1 MIGVEK
7 LKIKNYKCFRDFE
20 IKFNEGVSIIVGNNE
35 EGKSTILE
43 ALQLALSGM
52 LNGRT
57 LFTDIY
63 ESLFNREVVNEYLES
78 LKTDNKLSLPI
89 ILIEVYLKSDEL
101 PEFEGDGNTEKTGHC
116 GLYFKASFNDQY
128 QGEYSALIQGGD
140 VKSIPVEYYK
150 VERFSFAREAITNRS
165 IPLKSVLIDSSS
177 NRFQNGSDVY
187 ISKIIKDNLDDK
199 EIAALSQSYRKL
211 KESFGDDESIVAIN
225 KKVSENAGISNK
237 KVSVSVDMSVKSSW
251 DTVLMTFIDD
261 VPFHQIGKGE
271 QCIIKTNLAMAH
283 KRAKSSNLILI
294 EEPENH
300 LSHTLLN
307 EILNKINETCTG
319 KQLIITTHSNFVA
332 NKLNLKNMILLSN
345 QKTTQFN
352 ELSESDAEYFEK
364 LPGYDTLRL
373 VLSKSTILVEGPS
386 DELIVQRAFKDN
398 YGALPIEQGV
408 DVISV
413 RGLSFK
419 RFLDIAKKLD
429 KKVAVVTDNDGK
441 YESRIKNKY
450 KDYENITCIK
460 ICASENN
467 DLKTL
472 EPQFVDANKDK
483 LEELRNVIGLS
494 EDEYPTQISI
504 SDYMGDNKTDWA
516 LQVFKATKRFGYP
529 TYIMEAIDWV
539 HERE

>member
-1 MIGVEK
+1 MICVDK

-78 LKTDNKLSLPI
+78 LKTDNKLPLPI

-101 PEFEGDGNTEKTGHC
+101 PEFEGDGNSEKTGHC

-128 QGEYSALIQGGD
+128 QGEYTALIQGGD

-187 ISKIIKDNLDDK
+187 ISKIIRDNLDDK

-332 NKLNLKNMILLSN
+332 NKLNLKNMILLSK

-352 ELSESDAEYFEK
+352 ELQESDAEYFEK

-373 VLSKSTILVEGPS
+373 VLAKSAILVEGPS

-450 KDYENITCIK
+450 KDYGNITCVK

-494 EDEYPTQISI
+494 EEAYPTQTSI
-504 SDYMGDNKTDWA
+504 SDYMEDNKTDWA
-516 LQVFKATKRFGYP
+516 LQVFKTPKKFAYP
-529 TYIMEAIDWV
+529 TYIIEAIDWV

>member
-373 VLSKSTILVEGPS
+373 VLAKSAILVEGPS